1 MEKEKEVIA
10 TPSVM
15 PETQKVMDKLREE
28 GHTFEGDKP
37 KEEVKEPEK
46 SEVEPK
52 KEEVKTE
59 EVETE
64 SEKQPD
70 EEKTEHSER
79 KPREPKQI
87 PAWQAAIEKKR
98 VEKEMEHKS
107 ESEKQELRSA
117 IDELKSEINNLKG
130 TKQENKEEVED
141 WIEKLVKG
149 KGVDVDVDFLKDFAD
164 ELLKRIPKQE
174 IQLPENLPK
183 ALDSVAKMEADAEKQ
198 REDFE
203 YDSSFRK
210 EVIPK
215 LKEEYPQISD
225 EEIAD
230 INEAMKKPYFSERFV
245 NLSSGE
251 IYELTKSSYKD
262 LVAPEKRQTVEKGTK
277 GVSRGGKMLDYSNL
291 TEDDY
296 KNMTPQERE
305 EANKHL
311 LGK

>member
-28 GHTFEGDKP
+28 GHTFDGDEP
-37 KEEVKEPEK
+37 KKEPEK

-79 KPREPKQI
+79 KPREPKQV

-98 VEKEMEHKS
+98 VEKEMEDKS
-107 ESEKQELRSA
+107 ESEKQELRSV

-130 TKQENKEEVED
+130 AKQEKKEEIDD
-141 WIEKLVKG
+141 WIDKLVET
-149 KGVDVDVDFLKDFAD
+149 KGVDVNVDFLKDFAG
-164 ELLKRIPKQE
+164 ELLKRVPKQE
-174 IQLPENLPK
+174 ANIPTDLPK
-183 ALDSVAKMEADAEKQ
+183 VLESVANMESKAEKEK
-198 REDFE
+198 EDYE
-203 YDSSFRK
+203 YNSSFGK

-215 LKEEYPQISD
+215 LKEEYPQITD
-225 EEIAD
+225 EEVENIR
-230 INEAMKKPYFSERFV
+230 EAMKKPYFSERFIT
-245 NLSSGE
+245 LSSGE
-251 IYELTKSSYKD
+251 IYELTKSSFKD
-262 LVAPEKRQTVEKGTK
+262 LIAPERRQSVEKGTR
-277 GVSRGGKMLDYSNL
+277 GASRNATMLDYSNL

-296 KNMTPQERE
+296 KNMTPSERE
-305 EANKHL
+305 DANKFL